1 MLLDSYPHVSICQ
14 PFESALRQQV
24 EQERLLNQV
33 TTQIRKSLELPVI
46 LQTAVQEVRRC
57 LHVDRLVIYQ
67 FNPASIASIVSPAT
81 DSTIRNDTP
90 LPPSS
95 TVGQLTYESLASA
108 SIPSTMNWKEEQRC
122 FAPTTTVWAR
132 FQAGHV
138 LTIADTEA
146 AYQNS
151 PCLLQ
156 AMRQLQVR
164 SKLAVSIL
172 VQEKLW
178 GLLIAHQCTEDR
190 VWLDTEQQ
198 FLQHIAEHLAIA
210 IHQAQ
215 LYAQLQQQKQNLEQQ
230 VVERTRE
237 LRDTLLA
244 AQAANRAKSEF
255 LTNVS
260 HEFRTPLTSVIG
272 MSDTLLHW
280 SLGGLSAKQR
290 HYLSTIRDSGK
301 HLLALVND
309 VLDLSQLE
317 AGKLVLR
324 VREFSLTQVAQQT
337 LQTLQDVAK
346 QKNISIKLEVGTQ
359 GYDLDDSPPNLLFRA
374 DRRRV
379 KQILSNLLGNAIK
392 FTPSNGQVTL
402 RVWLDQNQAVLQI
415 EDTGIGIPADQL
427 PNLFQKFYQLDSSYH
442 REYGGTGLGLAL
454 TKQLVELHGGRIEV
468 ESQVGQGST
477 FTVGL
482 LVQPLPEATMLVQ
495 RPSSIGQIIL
505 IESQEEIAKTL
516 CEWLTDAGYQV
527 IWLVEGLS
535 AVRQIQLLQPQ
546 LVILDM
552 QLDGVDGTDI
562 LQQLRS
568 LPSAQSFQIL
578 ALLAQ
583 DSDTPDAFVSIES
596 ANHYLC
602 HPLEPYGFLHIINR
616 LLVGQEPT

>member
-1 MLLDSYPHVSICQ
+1 LDSYPHVSICQ
-14 PFESALRQQV
+14 PFESALQQQV

-57 LHVDRLVIYQ
+57 LQVDRLVIYQ
-67 FNPASIASIVSPAT
+67 FNPASIASIVFPAT
-81 DSTIRNDTP
+81 DSTILNDAP
-90 LPPSS
+90 LSPPS

-108 SIPSTMNWKEEQRC
+108 SIPSTMNWQEEQRC
-122 FAPTTTVWAR
+122 FAPTTTVWAK
-132 FQAGHV
+132 FQTGYV
-138 LTIADTEA
+138 LAISDTEA

-156 AMRQLQVR
+156 AMRQLQIR
-164 SKLAVSIL
+164 SKLAVPII

-210 IHQAQ
+210 IYQAQ
-215 LYAQLQQQKQNLEQQ
+215 LYAQLQQQKQTLAQQ
-230 VVERTRE
+230 VIERTQE
-237 LRDTLLA
+237 LRDALIA

-272 MSDTLLHW
+272 MSETLLHW
-280 SLGGLSAKQR
+280 SLGGLSAQQR
-290 HYLSTIRDSGK
+290 HYLSTIRESGK

-324 VREFSLTQVAQQT
+324 VREFSLTQVARQT
-337 LQTLQDVAK
+337 LQTLQDLAT
-346 QKNISIKLEVGTQ
+346 QKNISLELEVGAQ
-359 GYDLDDSPPNLLFRA
+359 RYDLDDDSSPDLLFQA
-374 DRRRV
+374 DLRRV
-379 KQILSNLLGNAIK
+379 KQILSNVLSNAIK
-392 FTPSNGQVTL
+392 FTPAHGQVTL
-402 RVWLDQNQAVLQI
+402 RIWLDQNQAALQI
-415 EDTGIGIPADQL
+415 EDTGIGIPADQV
-427 PNLFQKFYQLDSSYH
+427 PNLFQKFHQLDSSYH

-454 TKQLVELHGGRIEV
+454 TKQLVELHGGRVEV
-468 ESQVGQGST
+468 ESQIGEGST
-477 FTVGL
+477 FTIWL
-482 LVQPLPEATMLVQ
+482 QAQPLPEAVTSSQ
-495 RPSSIGQIIL
+495 RPSSIGQIVL
-505 IESQEEIAKTL
+505 IASQEETAKTL

-552 QLDGVDGTDI
+552 QLDGVYGADI
-562 LQQLRS
+562 LQQLQT
-568 LPSAQSFQIL
+568 LPSAQSFQTLAIL
-578 ALLAQ
+578 AQKGGA
-583 DSDTPDAFVSIES
+583 PDASTS
-596 ANHYLC
+596 PQHATHYLC
-602 HPLEPYGFLHIINR
+602 PPLEPYGFLHLIAT
-616 LLVGQEPT
+616 LLVGEKLT

>member
-14 PFESALRQQV
+14 PLENALQQQV

-46 LQTAVQEVRRC
+46 LQTAVQEVQRC

-67 FNPASIASIVSPAT
+67 FNSGTVAPVTKSAILTDVSLQRPP
-81 DSTIRNDTP
+81 TI
-90 LPPSS
+90 
-95 TVGQLTYESLASA
+95 GQLTYEALASD
-108 SIPSTMNWKEEQRC
+108 SIPSTKNWQEEQRC
-122 FAPTTTVWAR
+122 FAPTTTVWAK
-132 FQAGHV
+132 FQAGQV
-138 LTIADTEA
+138 LAIADTEA
-146 AYQNS
+146 AYQDS

-156 AMRQLQVR
+156 AVRQLQIR
-164 SKLAVSIL
+164 SKLAVPIV
-172 VQEKLW
+172 VQENLW
-178 GLLIAHQCTEDR
+178 GLLIAHQCTEER
-190 VWLDTEQQ
+190 IWLNTEQQ
-198 FLQHIAEHLAIA
+198 FLQQIAEHLAIA

-230 VVERTRE
+230 VIERTRE

-272 MSDTLLHW
+272 MSETLLHW

-301 HLLALVND
+301 HLLSLVND

-337 LQTLQDVAK
+337 LQMLQELAK
-346 QKNISIKLEVGTQ
+346 QKNISLKLEVDTQ
-359 GYDLDDSPPNLLFRA
+359 GYDLDDNSPPNLLFRA

-379 KQILSNLLGNAIK
+379 KQILSNLLSNAIK
-392 FTPSNGQVTL
+392 FTPANGQVTL
-402 RVWLDQNQAVLQI
+402 RVWLDPHQAVLQI
-415 EDTGIGIPADQL
+415 EDTGIGIPADQF
-427 PNLFQKFYQLDSSYH
+427 PNLFQKFNQLDSSYH
-442 REYGGTGLGLAL
+442 REYEGTGLGLAL

-477 FTVGL
+477 FTVML
-482 LVQPLPEATMLVQ
+482 LAQPLPEVAMPVQ
-495 RPSSIGQIIL
+495 RASSIGQIIL
-505 IESQEEIAKTL
+505 IESQETIAKTL

-535 AVRQIQLLQPQ
+535 AVGQIQLLQPQ

-552 QLDGVDGTDI
+552 QLDGIDGTDI

-568 LPSAQSFQIL
+568 LPSAQSVQIL
-578 ALLAQ
+578 TLLAQ
-583 DSDTPDAFVSIES
+583 DSDAPDTFASIEG

-616 LLVGQEPT
+616 LLAGQEPT